1 MLFATIGQWKVFLA
15 MLAAGLL
22 VGCTYDALAA
32 LRQLLRAGTLIS
44 LAADLA
50 FGLLCALLLGG
61 MLTFAAY
68 GEARLFAFVGAGAGV
83 ALYALG
89 PHRVLGALC
98 RLAARKFRHFMRWI
112 AKFRLIKVIF
122 R

>member
-50 FGLLCALLLGG
+50 FGLLSALLLGG
-61 MLTFAAY
+61 ALTLADY
-68 GEARLFAFVGAGAGV
+68 GRARLYPFLGAGAGLL
-83 ALYALG
+83 LYALG
-89 PHRVLGALC
+89 PRRLGGAL
-98 RLAARKFRHFMRWI
+98 FRAFVRAFRRIMRRI
-112 AKFRLIKVIF
+112 AKFHLIKVIF